1 MDNIGSRCTTIT
13 AVRGFRG
20 KPQVFFTGG
29 CPPTPEAGRWR
40 RKGVG
45 RREARRRLRG
55 RRRPAAAHSG
65 SRRSIRGR
73 AAPRGPPATH
83 PRGGTPGRTG
93 RGSSAACPPP
103 PRSWRR
109 GASQA
114 PPTAHRP
121 SNGASPCPRRRDSTS
136 PGTGRSSHA
145 RRCPSTERGTKHC
158 MHLSIYLTNCRTV
171 FLLQELNV
179 EMRKS

>member
-1 MDNIGSRCTTIT
+1 MHYNNRCPRILGKASGVFHGWVSASARSR
-13 AVRGFRG
+13 AMAA
-20 KPQVFFTGG
+20 QGG
-29 CPPTPEAGRWR
+29 
-40 RKGVG
+40 G

-73 AAPRGPPATH
+73 AAPQGPPATH

-114 PPTAHRP
+114 PPTARRP

-145 RRCPSTERGTKHC
+145 RRHPSTERRAKHC
-158 MHLSIYLTNCRTV
+158 MHLSFYLTNCRTV